1 MMDEVA
7 VWLGSQLADW
17 ILVSQLGDGTKG
29 KGKGKGGLHENS
41 ACVESGQDNFFVLA
55 R

>member
-7 VWLGSQLADW
+7 VWLGSELADW
-17 ILVSQLGDGTKG
+17 ISVSQLGYGA